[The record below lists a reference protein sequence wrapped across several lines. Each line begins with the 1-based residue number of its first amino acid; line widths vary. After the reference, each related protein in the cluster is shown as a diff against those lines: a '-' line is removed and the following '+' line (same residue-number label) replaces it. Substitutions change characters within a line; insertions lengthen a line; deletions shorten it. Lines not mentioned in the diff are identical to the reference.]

1 MHECIFITTPAHLR
15 FRVLGHVSIMEGLLA
30 DDDLLRVM
38 LQPLAP
44 SRRLSPLV
52 VVVVVV
58 VVVVARKIRPRCS
71 LMQGRGPR

>member
-1 MHECIFITTPAHLR
+1 MHECICITTPAHLR

-58 VVVVARKIRPRCS
+58 VARKIRPRCS

>member
-30 DDDLLRVM
+30 DDDLLRVV

-58 VVVVARKIRPRCS
+58 VARKIRPRSS